1 MMIEGSLVT
10 IVLFGWLFMKAAR
23 EAEERQLLLE
33 YAEQHGIDLSESRAA
48 RAVGAGRG
56 AELRRRLERAAAGSG

>member
-1 MMIEGSLVT
+1 MIEGSLVT
-10 IVLFGWLFMKAAR
+10 ILLFGWLFMKTAR

-33 YAEQHGIDLSESRAA
+33 YAARHGIDLSEARAA

-56 AELRRRLERAAAGSG
+56 AELRRRLERAAAPR

>member
-10 IVLFGWLFMKAAR
+10 IVLFGWLFMKTAR

-33 YAEQHGIDLSESRAA
+33 YARAN
-48 RAVGAGRG
+48 
-56 AELRRRLERAAAGSG
+56 AASS